1 MNDLISNLYDLLD
14 DLAERLLLNIQA
26 GNADI
31 YDTIDEYKLQMK
43 TIIDN
48 DILSGLIDEEED
60 NG

>member
-1 MNDLISNLYDLLD
+1 MNDLISHLYDLLD